1 MSRNTAT
8 LEFRCPTCGADSALR
23 LPADAFP
30 TYVTLKCLSCAALV
44 RLPPTWPDFP
54 ESPGPDGARP
64 AN

>member
-8 LEFRCPTCGADSALR
+8 LEFRCPTCGAEAALR
-23 LPADAFP
+23 LSADAFP

-44 RLPPTWPDFP
+44 RVPPTKPGFP
-54 ESPGPDGARP
+54 ESPGPDEAGP